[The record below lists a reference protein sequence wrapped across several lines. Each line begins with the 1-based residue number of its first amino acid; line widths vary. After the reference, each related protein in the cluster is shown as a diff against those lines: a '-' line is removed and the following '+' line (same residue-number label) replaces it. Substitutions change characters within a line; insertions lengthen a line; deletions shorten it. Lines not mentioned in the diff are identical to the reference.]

1 MSSYADRAVK
11 PIDFLII
18 TLIVLSLLRLGCLS
32 SSSVLHS
39 LCFAIIYLP
48 LLILSPFYYYFHH
61 HLFLLLLFSF
71 YLDVRARFCVC
82 VCECVYFLSAGE
94 MAC

>member
-1 MSSYADRAVK
+1 MELYLFDWQLVRWHSMAPPTHVIVVK
-11 PIDFLII
+11 RIP
-18 TLIVLSLLRLGCLS
+18 SLPPS
-32 SSSVLHS
+32 
-39 LCFAIIYLP
+39 
-48 LLILSPFYYYFHH
+48 LSPFYYYFHH